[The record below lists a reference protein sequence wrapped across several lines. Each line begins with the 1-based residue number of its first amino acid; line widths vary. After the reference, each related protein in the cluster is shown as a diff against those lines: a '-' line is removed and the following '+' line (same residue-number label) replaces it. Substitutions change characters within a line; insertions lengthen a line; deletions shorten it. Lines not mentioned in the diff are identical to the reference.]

1 MISKLCLLAFI
12 LMTASMVALGY
23 RRGFVKNLAF
33 NISIIACI
41 ILAPLLHP
49 LIFKVVEG
57 TGLYDAIY
65 NYLDG
70 FIKTINVSG
79 INATKAVPAASV
91 AYVTKM
97 IIRVMVYIISFAIIR
112 IASGLLINTATIF
125 TRMPV
130 LKSIDKMLGGAF
142 GLIKAF
148 IVLWLIMFVCKFITV
163 AEISK
168 SIADIVNGNSFF
180 KFMYNYNP
188 LTLWLESKS

>member
-1 MISKLCLLAFI
+1 
-12 LMTASMVALGY
+12 MTASMVALGY